1 MLSVELGGFS
11 IRTGEIVEITI
22 ESARYYNLIRY
33 NQILRRVR
41 FPLCSEEVTFCKTK
55 SLFSS
60 KEFYN
65 SLFAD

>member
-1 MLSVELGGFS
+1 MPLVELGGLS
-11 IRTGEIVEITI
+11 VRTGEIVEMTI
-22 ESARYYNLIRY
+22 ESARYYNSIRY
-33 NQILRRVR
+33 NQILSSVG
-41 FPLCSEEVTFCKTK
+41 FPLRSEEVTFCKTK

>member
-1 MLSVELGGFS
+1 MLSVELGEFS
-11 IRTGEIVEITI
+11 VRKGEIVEMTI
-22 ESARYYNLIRY
+22 ESARYYNSIRY
-33 NQILRRVR
+33 NQILRRVG
-41 FPLCSEEVTFCKTK
+41 FPLRGEEVTFCKTK

>member
-1 MLSVELGGFS
+1 MLLVELGGFS
-11 IRTGEIVEITI
+11 VRTGEIVEMII
-22 ESARYYNLIRY
+22 ESARYYNSIRY
-33 NQILRRVR
+33 NQILSSVGFLLR
-41 FPLCSEEVTFCKTK
+41 SEEVTFCKTK